1 MVYSDTCRNTSCTS
15 WLACQQVLVSPNN
28 KHAMLPCAGF
38 CVPQMLLE
46 MLHNRPGARQ
56 WLVKALGAVDL
67 PSNAPPVK
75 QLHLN
80 PVTAKIRMSDYLGA
94 AFNDPSQYTNGV
106 IVADGQEIHV
116 HKMILAEACQVFADH
131 WTQTD
136 QPFVVDIAC
145 PVTTIRVSYASA
157 LVFFAFLYTGE
168 VRWPTGQAD
177 AATAMEILILA
188 KTYGVAFLL
197 CDMEVA
203 LQPTVEFGTCCQLLS
218 LADFYDAT
226 QLRAYCLHF
235 VRTGRRYIVNTARY
249 QQLSQAL
256 QSLVEG

>member
-1 MVYSDTCRNTSCTS
+1 M
-15 WLACQQVLVSPNN
+15 
-28 KHAMLPCAGF
+28 
-38 CVPQMLLE
+38 PQTLLE
-46 MLHNRPGARQ
+46 MLHNRPSVKQ

-80 PVTAKIRMSDYLGA
+80 PVTAEIKMSDYLGA
-94 AFNDPSQYTNGV
+94 AFNDTSQYTNGV
-106 IVADGQEIHV
+106 IVADGQEIYV

-145 PVTTIRVSYASA
+145 PVTGIVSYASA
-157 LVFFAFLYTGE
+157 LAFFAFLYTGE
-168 VRWPTGQAD
+168 VRWPTGQAK
-177 AATAMEILILA
+177 AATAVEVLILA
-188 KTYGVAFLL
+188 ATYGVAYLL

-218 LADFYDAT
+218 LADLFNAT

-235 VRTGRRYIVNTARY
+235 IRTGRRYIVNTADY
-249 QQLSQAL
+249 HQLSQAL
-256 QSLVEG
+256 KSEIEG

>member
-1 MVYSDTCRNTSCTS
+1 MSCTS
-15 WLACQQVLVSPNN
+15 WLACQQVLVSPNSQL
-28 KHAMLPCAGF
+28 AMLHCAGF

-46 MLHNRPGARQ
+46 MLNNRPGVKR
-56 WLVKALGAVDL
+56 WLIKALGAVDL

-80 PVTAKIRMSDYLGA
+80 PVTAEIKMSDYLGA

-106 IVADGQEIHV
+106 IVVDGQEIHV
-116 HKMILAEACQVFADH
+116 HKMILAKARRVFADH

-145 PVTTIRVSYASA
+145 PVTGIRVSYVSA
-157 LVFFAFLYTGE
+157 LVFFAFLYTGA
-168 VRWPTGQAD
+168 VRWPTGRAD
-177 AATAMEILILA
+177 ATTAMEVLIMA

-218 LADFYDAT
+218 LADFHDAA

-235 VRTGRRYIVNTARY
+235 IRTGRRYIVHTAPY
-249 QQLSQAL
+249 EQLSHAL
-256 QSLVEG
+256 KIVVEG